1 MGAPSIV
8 MRDPLDEE
16 AAHMGFCEGDD
27 EIQTFAPDCPD
38 DPLAKRIT
46 LRRLRWRFQYLQPQ
60 VLYRLIEI
68 LGEDRVAVM
77 NEKSVGM
84 VRGNRFTQ
92 LL

>member
-1 MGAPSIV
+1 
-8 MRDPLDEE
+8 MRDPLNEE
-16 AAHMGFCEGDD
+16 AAHMGFCEGDY

-38 DPLAKRIT
+38 DPFANRIS

-60 VLYRLIEI
+60 VLYMLIEI
-68 LGEDRVAVM
+68 LGEARAAVM
-77 NEKSVGM
+77 NEQSVGM